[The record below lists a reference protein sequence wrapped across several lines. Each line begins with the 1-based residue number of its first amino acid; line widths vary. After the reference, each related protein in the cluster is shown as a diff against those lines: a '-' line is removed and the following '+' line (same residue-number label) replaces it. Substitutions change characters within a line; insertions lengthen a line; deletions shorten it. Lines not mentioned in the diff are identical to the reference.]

1 MCGPCFR
8 RRLAA
13 GLPVGE
19 SARLETEDCARR
31 RSSRGPR
38 WSSSAGAWAPLR
50 QAEPVQSYRL
60 PPVCSLWEKLTREGS
75 IMEQL
80 EIVDLGDAMTETRC
94 SMAIGPQFDFL
105 YGAGHWRC

>member
-1 MCGPCFR
+1 MG
-8 RRLAA
+8 
-13 GLPVGE
+13 
-19 SARLETEDCARR
+19 
-31 RSSRGPR
+31 
-38 WSSSAGAWAPLR
+38 
-50 QAEPVQSYRL
+50 
-60 PPVCSLWEKLTREGS
+60 KLTREGL

>member
-1 MCGPCFR
+1 MCGHCFPK
-8 RRLAA
+8 AA
-13 GLPVGE
+13 RGRPSGGRICA
-19 SARLETEDCARR
+19 ARTF
-31 RSSRGPR
+31 
-38 WSSSAGAWAPLR
+38 
-50 QAEPVQSYRL
+50 
-60 PPVCSLWEKLTREGS
+60 SLGKLTREGL